1 MKELI
6 EYIARSI
13 VDSPDEVTVTEVPA
27 EDGIILRLQVAPD
40 DTGKVIGKE
49 GRIAKAMRTL
59 LRVAAIRKGTRA
71 TLEIIS
77 DVEPPRRSPEPRG
90 FEPASAPE
98 PYTSPEPDSGS
109 DSSSSYEPSSD
120 LDSDRIPEPD
130 SGYEPDTSPE
140 PGNRLDSD
148 SSPESDNVS
157 ESDSSPE
164 SDNIPESDSSS
175 ESGSRW

>member
-77 DVEPPRRSPEPRG
+77 DVEAPRSSPEPRG
-90 FEPASAPE
+90 
-98 PYTSPEPDSGS
+98 YDSGS
-109 DSSSSYEPSSD
+109 
-120 LDSDRIPEPD
+120 IPEPD
-130 SGYEPDTSPE
+130 SGPEPDTSRE
-140 PGNRLDSD
+140 PDSIRRWASSRKPRSSATASGGA
-148 SSPESDNVS
+148 SSPGAGCCAKA
-157 ESDSSPE
+157 
-164 SDNIPESDSSS
+164 
-175 ESGSRW
+175 GSATIRVKNRVAAREI